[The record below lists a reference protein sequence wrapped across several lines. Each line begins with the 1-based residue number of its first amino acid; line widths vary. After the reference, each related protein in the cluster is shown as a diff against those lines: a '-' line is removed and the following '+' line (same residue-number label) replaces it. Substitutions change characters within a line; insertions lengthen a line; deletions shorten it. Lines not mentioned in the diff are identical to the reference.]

1 MIAGPR
7 PEPAEVLHG
16 EKRDRALASG
26 SPNQLEPGVS
36 VAAEL
41 PTIVVAGSKP
51 VNPAPRRRTWLPRA
65 NLLAASAAIV
75 ALSLSI
81 AYRAAA
87 QPLDDVSREAATA
100 LAVAGLEAYEAGS
113 YEEARDKLDKSY
125 AVARVPTLGLWSARA
140 LYKLGLWL
148 ESEARY
154 RETVA
159 LPLPEGDNGIQEQ
172 ALADARTELER
183 LTPTIPRLT
192 IDVNGAPP
200 SEVALS
206 VDGKSVPANGPALRL
221 DPGAHHVEAARGDVR
236 QSADVRL
243 VASDQRSIV
252 LRLEAAAVAGPTP
265 TLPPTEEH
273 AAGSDWLRISGWSAL
288 AVGGVGIAVG
298 TVAVVL
304 AVQKK
309 NQLDHDTSCRANR
322 CAPSERALVDS
333 YQTRRELSTA
343 SFVAGGVLAVAG
355 LGAVL
360 LSGGGPEDPRA
371 EAFVSP
377 GFTGVRGSF

>member
-1 MIAGPR
+1 MKTQD
-7 PEPAEVLHG
+7 G
-16 EKRDRALASG
+16 EKRDRPLARP
-26 SPNQLEPGVS
+26 SPSQLGPGIS
-36 VAAEL
+36 RPAEL
-41 PTIVVAGSKP
+41 ATSVDAGWRKMIR
-51 VNPAPRRRTWLPRA
+51 ALRRRARLPGARLVA
-65 NLLAASAAIV
+65 TGGAVV

-81 AYRAAA
+81 SYRAVA

-113 YEEARDKLDKSY
+113 YEEARNKLDKAY

-148 ESEARY
+148 EAEARY

-159 LPLPEGDNGIQEQ
+159 LPLPDGDREVQEQ
-172 ALADARTELER
+172 AIGDARIELER

-192 IDVNGAPP
+192 IDVNGAPLA
-200 SEVALS
+200 EVALS
-206 VDGKSVPANGPALRL
+206 VDGKSVPSDGPALRL
-221 DPGAHHVEAARGDVR
+221 DPGAHHIEATRGNSR
-236 QSADVRL
+236 QSADVQL
-243 VASDQRSIV
+243 VGSDQRSIV
-252 LRLEAAAVAGPTP
+252 LRLAAPAVASPTPSPPPSEEAAG
-265 TLPPTEEH
+265 
-273 AAGSDWLRISGWSAL
+273 GSDWLRISGWSAI

-309 NQLDHDTSCRANR
+309 DQIDHDASCRGNR

-333 YQTRRELSTA
+333 YQTRRTLSTA
-343 SFVAGGVLAVAG
+343 GFVAGGVLAAAG

-360 LSGGGPEDPRA
+360 LSGDGHEDPRA

>member
-7 PEPAEVLHG
+7 PECTKVLHG

-26 SPNQLEPGVS
+26 SPNQLDPGVS
-36 VAAEL
+36 VPAEL
-41 PTIVVAGSKP
+41 ATSVVAGFKRL
-51 VNPAPRRRTWLPRA
+51 NPALRQRKWLPRA
-65 NLLAASAAIV
+65 NLMAASGAIL

-81 AYRAAA
+81 AYRVAA
-87 QPLDDVSREAATA
+87 QPLDAVSREAATA

-113 YEEARDKLDKSY
+113 YEDARDKLDKSY

-200 SEVALS
+200 AEVALS
-206 VDGKSVPANGPALRL
+206 VDGKSVAANGPALRL
-221 DPGAHHVEAARGDVR
+221 DPGAHHVEAARGNAR
-236 QSADVRL
+236 QSADVEL
-243 VASDQRSIV
+243 AASDQRSIV
-252 LRLEAAAVAGPTP
+252 LRLEGPGVANATP
-265 TLPPTEEH
+265 AHAPTEEH
-273 AAGSDWLRISGWSAL
+273 AAGSDWLRITGWSAL

-309 NQLDHDTSCRANR
+309 DQLDHDASCRANR

-360 LSGGGPEDPRA
+360 LSGDSPQDARA